1 MAKVHPGIRSTIP
14 AMDISLALGAGGP
27 RGPAHIGVIRVL
39 EREGF
44 RVRAVSGSSVGSV
57 VAALYAAG
65 HGPEQLEQLFI
76 ALESARFSGIPLR
89 DGAGLLSSR
98 GMESLLRE
106 QLGELTLEALKL
118 PCAVVAVDLNSRRG
132 VTFRQ
137 GNAVDAVLGSM
148 AVPGLYPP
156 VRYPP
161 YLLIDG
167 GALDPV
173 PVRAAR
179 PLAPKL
185 PVVAVSLQTPM
196 TSPLA
201 SLTAQLPVPPALAE
215 RITRLALT
223 RTFEVFGQA
232 LDIGQRQ
239 LSELRLQLDAPD
251 VIIHPNVGHIG
262 LLDRVEVREVEAL
275 GEQAALA
282 ALPDLRRA
290 VSLGARVRR
299 ALRIGGTT

>member
-1 MAKVHPGIRSTIP
+1 
-14 AMDISLALGAGGP
+14 MDISLALGAGGP
-27 RGPAHIGVIRVL
+27 RGPAHIGVIRIL

-65 HGPEQLEQLFI
+65 LRPNELEEMFV
-76 ALESARFSGIPLR
+76 ALEPARLSGIPLV

-98 GMESLLRE
+98 GIESLLRA

-118 PCAVVAVDLNSRRG
+118 PCAVVAVDLNSRRE

-137 GNAVDAVLGSM
+137 GNTVGAVLGSI

-156 VRYPP
+156 VEYPP

-179 PLAPKL
+179 QLAPKL
-185 PVVAVSLQTPM
+185 PVVAVSLHTPM
-196 TSPLA
+196 ESPLV
-201 SLTAQLPVPPALAE
+201 SLTGKLPVHPALAE

-223 RTFEVFGQA
+223 QTLEVFAHA

-239 LSELRLQLDAPD
+239 LSELRLKVDAPD
-251 VIIHPNVGHIG
+251 VIIHPHVGHIG
-262 LLDRVEVREVEAL
+262 LLDRVEVPEIAAL
-275 GEQAALA
+275 GEQAALK

-290 VSLGARVRR
+290 VSFQARVRR
-299 ALRIGGTT
+299 ALRRGGMD

>member
-1 MAKVHPGIRSTIP
+1 
-14 AMDISLALGAGGP
+14 MDISLALGAGGL
-27 RGPAHIGVIRVL
+27 RGAAHIGVLRIL

-44 RVRAVSGSSVGSV
+44 RVRAVSGSSIGSV

-65 HGPEQLEQLFI
+65 HAPAALEQLFVG
-76 ALESARFSGIPLR
+76 LEPPRLSGIPLL
-89 DGAGLLSSR
+89 DGAGLLSRR
-98 GMESLLRE
+98 GIESLLRE
-106 QLGELTLEALKL
+106 QLGELTFEALQL
-118 PCAVVAVDLNSRRG
+118 PCAVVAVDLNSRRE
-132 VTFRQ
+132 VTFWQ
-137 GNAVDAVLGSM
+137 GDIVDAVLGSI
-148 AVPGLYPP
+148 AVPALYPP
-156 VRYPP
+156 VEYPP

-167 GALDPV
+167 AAMDPV

-179 PLAPKL
+179 QLAPKL

-196 TSPLA
+196 DGPLV
-201 SLTAQLPVPPALAE
+201 SLTAALPVPPAWAE

-223 RTFEVFGQA
+223 QTFEVFVQA

-239 LSELRLQLDAPD
+239 ISEMRLMLDAPD

-262 LLDRVEVREVEAL
+262 FLDRVEVREVEAL

-299 ALRIGGTT
+299 ALRIGGTN